1 MPDHHSYQDPFYGWT
16 IPKTIS
22 LCVQKLKECNS
33 LPFQAIQKLI
43 SMSEAQ
49 ILNEQASSSSS
60 SSLEILMKFSK
71 NHSISIENLLVIFNG
86 FVHVLR
92 LALKPPAAFLKSD
105 IFKDDLRDLKFS
117 EQIIEEFHNILFGT
131 KRDQLYNII
140 QERDRPRLPFLQSF
154 DWNLDVTLTTA
165 SLSRCIEPL
174 LFFQF
179 HTTDNRCLTFEVPIK
194 KFNELRYN
202 TALLLKEMEEV
213 DGKQALK
220 LLET

>member
-1 MPDHHSYQDPFYGWT
+1 MPDHRSYQDPFYGWT
-16 IPKTIS
+16 TPKAIS
-22 LCVQKLKECNS
+22 LCVQTLKECS
-33 LPFQAIQKLI
+33 ALPFEVIQKMIAL
-43 SMSEAQ
+43 SEAQ
-49 ILNEQASSSSS
+49 ILNDQTSTSM
-60 SSLEILMKFSK
+60 LDILWKIAK
-71 NHSISIENLLVIFNG
+71 KYSISVDQVMLIFNG

-92 LALKPPAAFLKSD
+92 LALKPPAAFLKPD

-117 EQIIEEFHNILFGT
+117 EQIIGEFYNILFGA
-131 KRDQLYNII
+131 KRDQLYLAI
-140 QERDRPRLPFLQSF
+140 QERDRPRLPSLQTF

-174 LFFQF
+174 LLFQF
-179 HTTDNRCLTFEVPIK
+179 RTSDNRNLTFEVSIK
-194 KFNELRYN
+194 KFNELRYK

>member
-1 MPDHHSYQDPFYGWT
+1 MPDHRSYQDPFYGWT
-16 IPKTIS
+16 TPKAIS
-22 LCVQKLKECNS
+22 LCLQKLKECSSS
-33 LPFQAIQKLI
+33 LPAEAIKKLI
-43 SMSEAQ
+43 LMSEAK
-49 ILNEQASSSSS
+49 ILNEQASTSP
-60 SSLEILMKFSK
+60 LEFLTKLSK
-71 NHSISIENLLVIFNG
+71 KYSISIEHLIVIFNG

-92 LALKPPAAFLKSD
+92 LALKPPAAFLKPE

-117 EQIIEEFHNILFGT
+117 EAIIEEFHNILFGP
-131 KRDQLYNII
+131 KRDQLYNVA
-140 QERDRPRLPFLQSF
+140 QERDRPRLSFLQTF

-179 HTTDNRCLTFEVPIK
+179 RTTDNRNLTFEVPIK

>member
-1 MPDHHSYQDPFYGWT
+1 MPDHHSYQDPFYGWIT
-16 IPKTIS
+16 PKAIS
-22 LCVQKLKECNS
+22 LCLQKLKECNS
-33 LPFQAIQKLI
+33 LPFEAIKKLI
-43 SMSEAQ
+43 LMSEAQ
-49 ILNEQASSSSS
+49 ILNEQTSSS
-60 SSLEILMKFSK
+60 SSLEVLMKYSK
-71 NHSISIENLLVIFNG
+71 KYSISIEYLLIIFNG

-92 LALKPPAAFLKSD
+92 LALKPPAAFLKPD

-117 EQIIEEFHNILFGT
+117 EQIVETFHNILFGA
-131 KRDQLYNII
+131 KRDQLYNAI

-179 HTTDNRCLTFEVPIK
+179 RTSDNRCLTFEVPIK

>member
-1 MPDHHSYQDPFYGWT
+1 MPDHRSYQDPFYGWT
-16 IPKTIS
+16 TPKAIS
-22 LCVQKLKECNS
+22 LCVHALKDCRS
-33 LPFQAIQKLI
+33 LPFDSIKKLI
-43 SMSEAQ
+43 SLSETQ
-49 ILNEQASSSSS
+49 ILNEETTP
-60 SSLEILMKFSK
+60 SSLEILTKMSK
-71 NHSISIENLLVIFNG
+71 KYSISIEQLILIFNG
-86 FVHVLR
+86 FVHVIR

-105 IFKDDLRDLKFS
+105 TFKDDLRDLKFS
-117 EQIIEEFHNILFGT
+117 EQIIEEFHNILFGA
-131 KRDQLYNII
+131 KRDQLYNVI
-140 QERDRPRLPFLQSF
+140 QERDRPRLPLLQTF

-174 LFFQF
+174 LLFQF
-179 HTTDNRCLTFEVPIK
+179 RTTDNRNLSFEVPIK